1 MNVLKVC
8 SDQSVLD
15 RLQEANKNLD
25 YIQKA
30 LDTYLAKK
38 KERFARL
45 YFLSNDDLLEIL
57 SKAKDPRNVQPFLKK
72 VFENMNEVEFGE
84 GNKIIAMYSVENEKV
99 DFVKPLDP
107 NNKNVEDWLCEL
119 EGMMMQSVR
128 HAFIKAVQSY
138 PEPSRTDWVRSNPG

>member
-1 MNVLKVC
+1 MWKHTMGQAKTFMNVLKVC

-57 SKAKDPRNVQPFLKK
+57 SKAKDPRNV
-72 VFENMNEVEFGE
+72 
-84 GNKIIAMYSVENEKV
+84 
-99 DFVKPLDP
+99 
-107 NNKNVEDWLCEL
+107 
-119 EGMMMQSVR
+119 
-128 HAFIKAVQSY
+128 
-138 PEPSRTDWVRSNPG
+138 